1 MTNTQ
6 NITITYVDYCNDT
19 DYTSIDT
26 SSIVIDQIETS
37 VLRELDEVMAITG
50 EAAVVLNH
58 PSFVDYNNENI
69 CGTVSMVLSD
79 TNDERVADI
88 LTFWYTYLST
98 PDPGAITVSP
108 TLNSHVNQPE
118 GYTVEMGLF
127 LTAYTAIETTK
138 TFTVV
143 VMPCKIVDTVETFP
157 HEDPYV
163 YTIFGS

>member
-1 MTNTQ
+1 MLYTEHNSHPTYTTQAVTNTQ

-19 DYTSIDT
+19 EYSYIDT

-37 VLRELDEVMAITG
+37 VLRELDEVTAITG

-88 LTFWYTYLST
+88 LTF
-98 PDPGAITVSP
+98 
-108 TLNSHVNQPE
+108 
-118 GYTVEMGLF
+118 
-127 LTAYTAIETTK
+127 
-138 TFTVV
+138 
-143 VMPCKIVDTVETFP
+143 
-157 HEDPYV
+157 
-163 YTIFGS
+163 